1 MSASESNAQL
11 LNRLKKRTMDKIENR
26 IEDKIVEEVSS
37 ELARR
42 AMRPIDQA
50 VDNMI
55 KQSYRD
61 EYGEDLTDE
70 EIEEIMNSAG
80 KNYAAFLEGMN
91 KAADLPPSYNLD
103 FSMIVEHEDYKK
115 KKSQSE
121 FFFSK
126 DKPIIAIKQVSEEQQ
141 LVLIDMEKDI
151 IVLYS
156 EKDGKKTAQ
165 ALPSMM
171 KIAGAMIAAE
181 DANMKEE
188 YAKMKIEGPGKSKT
202 IAGYKAFQYK
212 AEDEE
217 FKYEYY
223 MSSDLPF
230 NWDNTFAE
238 SLKQFAPNAYNA
250 STQQFTGMVMEGE
263 TYHKKKK
270 KKSKWKTKSISE
282 KMTNIQNSDYTFPG
296 Y

>member
-1 MSASESNAQL
+1 
-11 LNRLKKRTMDKIENR
+11 MDKIENR
-26 IEDKIVEEVSS
+26 IEEKIVEEVSS

-42 AMRPIDQA
+42 AMKPIDQA

-80 KNYAAFLEGMN
+80 KNYSAFLEGMN

-115 KKSQSE
+115 NKSESE

-126 DKPIIAIKQVSEEQQ
+126 DKPIIAIKQISEDQQ

-181 DANMKEE
+181 DAKMQEE
-188 YAKMKIEGPGKSKT
+188 YDKLKVEGPGKSKT
-202 IAGYKAFQYK
+202 IAGYKSYQYK

-250 STQQFTGMVMEGE
+250 STKQFQGMVMEGE

-282 KMTNIQNSDYTFPG
+282 KSTNIQNSDYTFPG